1 MKEKLKTVITEVFNE
16 NGEIR
21 PCGREKCKELISL
34 ASQIYPKIN
43 FGDPNTGIMN
53 MDAMKELR
61 SKLI

>member
-1 MKEKLKTVITEVFNE
+1 MKEKLKNVITKVFYE

-21 PCGREKCKELISL
+21 PCGREKCQELISL
-34 ASQIYPKIN
+34 ASQIYPEIN
-43 FGDPNTGIMN
+43 FGNPDTGIMN